1 MRRPILTLTTDF
13 GASDHYVG
21 AMKGV
26 ILSICPQAQIV
37 DICHDVMP
45 FQIAEGA
52 YVIAQAYDCFPM
64 KTVHVVVVDPGVGTA
79 RRPILLEAAGQ
90 YFIGPDNGVLSMLY
104 SRGKHKV
111 RLIANDRYFRQ
122 PVSATFHGRDIF
134 APVAAHVAAG
144 IAPSRIGKP
153 IEDYLRPEFAKPVR
167 TGERTWSGSILKI
180 DRFGNVV
187 TNFHVRDFP
196 ELRRQLAGESPVDT
210 QSRAVHKQ
218 SYARVQA
225 DDSFAVGGPLPY
237 GRGSVAAGRG
247 SVAAGRGS
255 VAVDR
260 DSAAMGRGSTPVV
273 TVGRRKI
280 AALARNYAESRH
292 GALFLIVGS
301 SGYLE
306 ISVNQ
311 GSAAKQ
317 IRCKTGEPVTLAVG

>member
-1 MRRPILTLTTDF
+1 MRPPILTLTTDF

-26 ILSICPQAQIV
+26 ILSICPHAQIV
-37 DICHDVMP
+37 DICHDVTP

-52 YVIAQAYDCFPM
+52 YVIAQAYACFPK

-90 YFIGPDNGVLSMLY
+90 YFVGPDNGVLSMLY
-104 SRGKHKV
+104 SAGKHKV
-111 RLIANDRYFRQ
+111 RLIANHRYFRQ

-144 IAPSRIGKP
+144 VAPSRMGKP
-153 IEDYLRPEFAKPVR
+153 IEDYLRPEFAKP
-167 TGERTWSGSILKI
+167 ERSGKRAFSGSILKI

-187 TNFHVRDFP
+187 TNFHARDFP
-196 ELRRQLAGESPVDT
+196 ELCPSGTDAFVCQPAG
-210 QSRAVHKQ
+210 
-218 SYARVQA
+218 
-225 DDSFAVGGPLPY
+225 
-237 GRGSVAAGRG
+237 
-247 SVAAGRGS
+247 
-255 VAVDR
+255 VAV
-260 DSAAMGRGSTPVV
+260 A
-273 TVGRRKI
+273 VGRRQI
-280 AALARNYAESRH
+280 AALSQNYAESRP

-317 IRCKTGEPVTLAVG
+317 IGCKTGDPVTLTLR

>member
-26 ILSICPQAQIV
+26 ILGICPQAQIV
-37 DICHDVMP
+37 DICHDVTP

-52 YVIAQAYDCFPM
+52 YVIAQASDCFPK

-79 RRPILLEAAGQ
+79 RRPILVEAAGQ
-90 YFIGPDNGVLSMLY
+90 YFVGPDNGVLAMVY

-144 IAPSRIGKP
+144 IPPSRMGKP
-153 IEDYLRPEFAKPVR
+153 MEDYLRPEFAKPQR
-167 TGERTWSGSILKI
+167 SGEHTWTGSILKI

-196 ELRRQLAGESPVDT
+196 ELRRQLAGESACHTNDL
-210 QSRAVHKQ
+210 A
-218 SYARVQA
+218 
-225 DDSFAVGGPLPY
+225 L
-237 GRGSVAAGRG
+237 
-247 SVAAGRGS
+247 
-255 VAVDR
+255 
-260 DSAAMGRGSTPVV
+260 

-280 AALARNYAESRH
+280 AALAQNYAESRP

-306 ISVNQ
+306 VSVNQ
-311 GSAAKQ
+311 GSAAKAMG
-317 IRCKTGEPVTLAVG
+317 CKAGEPVTLTLG